1 MYCVV
6 SILGLMVNK
15 SFHVLWK
22 TPTLLDRCLDDDWD
36 DFNVA
41 FLDIQSLRLCSLLL
55 LAFA

>member
-1 MYCVV
+1 MV